1 MQSNNSATVNEE
13 NKNIFVSCFNN
24 ETGAGGTYFLD
35 DNSLLPIYEGT
46 GCYGI
51 FVDRINKILFCT
63 TRTEPQIIAF
73 RIIAKNKF
81 EKIPIKFENYEFAND
96 AHGIWVAENK
106 LFLVGSEGEKNGQLS
121 KNDHGPGKHVGKII
135 ISEIKKENN
144 FIKIQNSKISNPF
157 NCLHHHHINDLCMIG
172 NKMYLSSFSFC
183 DSNKNFINSGVIS
196 ELDEL
201 GNANVLIRD
210 LEKPH
215 SIAPFKDRVF
225 ICSSSASKI
234 LSFNVDDK
242 TVKLEHK
249 TIDAFVRGLLI
260 TEKFMYYGISAG
272 IGRTASQFTNK
283 DSILFR
289 FNKSNDETKK
299 IPIPSFCDN
308 IYGIDS
314 D

>member
-1 MQSNNSATVNEE
+1 MQKNNSINSNDE
-13 NKNIFVSCFNN
+13 NKNIFISCFNN
-24 ETGAGGTYFLD
+24 ESGAGGIYFLEND
-35 DNSLLPIYEGT
+35 SLLPIYEGT

-51 FVDRINKILFCT
+51 FIDKTNKILYCA

-73 RIIAKNKF
+73 RIISTSKF
-81 EKIPIKFENYEFAND
+81 ERIPIKFENYEFAND
-96 AHGIWVAENK
+96 VHGVWVSNDNI
-106 LFLVGSEGEKNGQLS
+106 FLVGSEGEKNGQLCI
-121 KNDHGPGKHVGKII
+121 NDHGPGKHVGKII
-135 ISEIKKENN
+135 ISEIQEENN
-144 FIKIQNSKISNPF
+144 LINIKNSKISNPF

-172 NKMYLSSFSFC
+172 NKMYLSSFSYC
-183 DSNKNFINSGVIS
+183 DSNKTFINNGVIS

-201 GNANVLIRD
+201 GNAKVLIKD

-215 SIAPFKDRVF
+215 SIAPFADNVF

-234 LSFNVDDK
+234 LSFNIDVK

-260 TEKFMYYGISAG
+260 TEKFLYYGISAG
-272 IGRTASQFTNK
+272 IGRTVSQFTNK

-289 FNKSNDETKK
+289 FNKSNGEIKK
-299 IPIPSFCDN
+299 ISIPSFCDN